1 MLFLLLSHIGCFFN
15 IYFLFQRNKHNPSLH
30 LWARSWVNS
39 DEDQPMGGA
48 PDCIMFQQRVNQN
61 LNPETYI
68 TSEHSYQKPSG
79 MGHQHKHEQ
88 GFQTVS
94 QTPSF
99 IPKEEEVSLMVAC
112 EIKIKKGELGKCIL
126 V

>member
-1 MLFLLLSHIGCFFN
+1 
-15 IYFLFQRNKHNPSLH
+15 
-30 LWARSWVNS
+30 
-39 DEDQPMGGA
+39 MGGA

-88 GFQTVS
+88 GFQTAS
-94 QTPSF
+94 QTLSF
-99 IPKEEEVSLMVAC
+99 VPKEEEVCLMVTREL
-112 EIKIKKGELGKCIL
+112 EINIRETLSL
-126 V
+126 L

>member
-1 MLFLLLSHIGCFFN
+1 
-15 IYFLFQRNKHNPSLH
+15 
-30 LWARSWVNS
+30 
-39 DEDQPMGGA
+39 MGGV

-68 TSEHSYQKPSG
+68 TSEHSYQKPSS

-94 QTPSF
+94 F
-99 IPKEEEVSLMVAC
+99 KPKEEEVSLMVTC
-112 EIKIKKGELGKCIL
+112 QREINIREN
-126 V
+126 